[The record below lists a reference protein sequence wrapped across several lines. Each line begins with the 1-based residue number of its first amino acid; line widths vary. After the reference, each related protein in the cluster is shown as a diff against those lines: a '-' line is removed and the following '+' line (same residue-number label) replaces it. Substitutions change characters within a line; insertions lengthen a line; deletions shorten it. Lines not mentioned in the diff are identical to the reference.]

1 MDLYNVMVFYEGEG
15 STNIYI
21 PGNGDTTI
29 TYGRPV
35 YVKNANFNVIEALRS
50 FRKMQISI
58 KIGVSSVGAYRTI
71 DLGTQPHF
79 VKSVPIKEK
88 EQVTNADI
96 SSILGSATNGPI
108 VIDNKEEDKTTDY
121 GSYVLPSGKFAGKT
135 LAEIDKEG
143 KLKAVYNG
151 YKTRNKEIKEAIE
164 KYYNSQISK

>member
-21 PGNGDTTI
+21 PGNGDTQI
-29 TYGRPV
+29 TNGRPI

-50 FRKMQISI
+50 FRKMDINI
-58 KIGVSSVGAYRTI
+58 KIGVGPVGAFRTI
-71 DLGTQPHF
+71 DLGVQPQ
-79 VKSVPIKEK
+79 VVRPVQQVK

-96 SSILGSATNGPI
+96 SSILSSATNGPI
-108 VIDNKEEDKTTDY
+108 VIDKPKTEDY

-135 LAEIDKEG
+135 LKEVDKEG

-151 YKTRNKEIKEAIE
+151 YKTRSPEIKQAIE
-164 KYYNSQISK
+164 KYYDSQISK